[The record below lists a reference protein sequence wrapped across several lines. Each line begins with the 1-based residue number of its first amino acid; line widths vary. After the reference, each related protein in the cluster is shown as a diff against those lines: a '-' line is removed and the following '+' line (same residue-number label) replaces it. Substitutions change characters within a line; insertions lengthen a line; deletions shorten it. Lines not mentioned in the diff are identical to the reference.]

1 MSTIR
6 RTRLVEALRR
16 RGLHERAEWVERAM
30 PEDIDVHRNASL
42 FDMLGI
48 QPETLSQEGDEAP
61 GDPD

>member
-1 MSTIR
+1 VSTIR

-16 RGLHERAEWVERAM
+16 RGLHERADWVGRAM
-30 PEDIDVHRNASL
+30 PEDIDVQRNSSL

-48 QPETLSQEGDEAP
+48 QPGTLSEEADEAP